1 MHMLLVSF
9 ESGGNNIHDEKTAFL
24 LLTDQFLLFVSL
36 IIQKQPSRG
45 VPRKGCSENM
55 QQIYRRTTMP
65 KYDFNMQL
73 IEITLLRG
81 YSPENLLHI
90 FRTNFS

>member
-1 MHMLLVSF
+1 MLLVSF
-9 ESGGNNIHDEKTAFL
+9 ESGGNNIRDEKTAFL
-24 LLTDQFLLFVSL
+24 LLADQFLLFVSP
-36 IIQKQPSRG
+36 IQKQPSRG